1 MAGDKARSEHA
12 ERVRFARLAAG
23 GDRIRT
29 SGTAEDAGLVADLYA
44 HKASRRIPQKG
55 VRIRQSLA
63 CAALRRECWA
73 WRRPVRP
80 FPTPE
85 DGEQECRLA
94 PIGRHLVRPL
104 RGGVLRTRCF
114 PRQAAFQGGH
124 EIDDG
129 RRLAAFRRGRP
140 AAAGCYRGHAG
151 FPDPLSLSCG
161 LLWPYGVARRGACED
176 RAAARDHARGGEPFS
191 KAAFQ
196 AMACYGSSTWI
207 RQD

>member
-1 MAGDKARSEHA
+1 LWPISTRTRRRDGSRKREFGSDS
-12 ERVRFARLAAG
+12 RLLAPPCG
-23 GDRIRT
+23 G
-29 SGTAEDAGLVADLYA
+29 SVGLGAGLCV
-44 HKASRRIPQKG
+44 
-55 VRIRQSLA
+55 
-63 CAALRRECWA
+63 
-73 WRRPVRP
+73 P

-85 DGEQECRLA
+85 DGEQESRLA

-114 PRQAAFQGGH
+114 PRQAALQGGH

-161 LLWPYGVARRGACED
+161 LLWPYGVARRGACDD

>member
-1 MAGDKARSEHA
+1 MPSECGSLDSPL
-12 ERVRFARLAAG
+12 EGTGFEPQVPRKTPGLWPISTRTRRRDGSRKREFGSDSRLLAPPCG
-23 GDRIRT
+23 G
-29 SGTAEDAGLVADLYA
+29 SVGLGAGLCV
-44 HKASRRIPQKG
+44 
-55 VRIRQSLA
+55 
-63 CAALRRECWA
+63 
-73 WRRPVRP
+73 P

-85 DGEQECRLA
+85 DGEQESRLA